1 LKVLITGAEGQL
13 GKACVDLFRKSHEVI
28 PVDIADGDLTLQND
42 VGKIFES
49 SCPDWVLHCAAW
61 TDVDKAE
68 SQRVEAMVANALAT
82 ELLVNAC
89 REIGAGMTLIST
101 DYVFQGDSS
110 TGYTED
116 DKRDPVNWYG
126 ETKLKA
132 EQAVQGYGQIVRTSW
147 LFGHGANNF
156 VLTMLRLMAENKII
170 NVVDDQTGSPTY
182 TVDFAEVLLFL
193 VNNGTPGIY
202 HGTNSGLCSWFEFAQ
217 EIASISGH
225 SSEIVTPCSTR
236 EYPTPAKRPA
246 CSVLKSSYL
255 ELLDCPPRPSWQDA
269 VKRYIDS
276 INQE

>member
-1 LKVLITGAEGQL
+1 MRVLITGAEGQL
-13 GKACVDLFRKSHEVI
+13 GRACVDLFRKSHEVI
-28 PVDIADGDLTLQND
+28 PVDIADADLTLKND
-42 VGKIFES
+42 IEKIFKS
-49 SCPDWVLHCAAW
+49 SHPDWVLHCAAW

-68 SQRVEAMVANALAT
+68 SSRVESMSANAQAT
-82 ELLVNAC
+82 ELLVEAC
-89 REIGAGMTLIST
+89 KEIDAGITMIST

-110 TGYTED
+110 IGYSED
-116 DKRDPVNWYG
+116 DPRNPVNWYG

-132 EQAVQGYGQIVRTSW
+132 EQVVQGYGQIVRTSW
-147 LFGHGANNF
+147 LFGHGPNNF
-156 VLTMLRLMAENKII
+156 ILTMRRMMAENKTIK
-170 NVVDDQTGSPTY
+170 VVDDQTGSPTY
-182 TVDFAEVLLFL
+182 AVDLAEVLLFL

-217 EIASISGH
+217 EIASLSGY
-225 SSEIVTPCSTR
+225 SSETVVPCSSQ

-255 ELLDCPPRPSWQDA
+255 ELLDCPQRPLWQDA